1 METLLKAI
9 NDILESKNTDISLLK
24 WENERLKKEIA
35 ELKVDIEKYKA
46 KEVNSI

>member
-35 ELKVDIEKYKA
+35 ELKVDIEKHKT